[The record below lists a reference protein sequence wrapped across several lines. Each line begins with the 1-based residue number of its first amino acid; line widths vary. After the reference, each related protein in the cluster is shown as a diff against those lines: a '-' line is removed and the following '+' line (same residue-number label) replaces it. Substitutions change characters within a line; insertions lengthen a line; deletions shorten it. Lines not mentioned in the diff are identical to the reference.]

1 MNFIQIYHFLF
12 ETYEGIGCMIVACL
26 VITTVIAAAL
36 ERRTRKAFKDRGDA
50 QDWKFDEDD
59 EKEDDR

>member
-1 MNFIQIYHFLF
+1 MDFNQIYHFLF

-26 VITTVIAAAL
+26 VITTIIAALL

-50 QDWKFDEDD
+50 EDWKFDD

>member
-1 MNFIQIYHFLF
+1 MDFIQIYHFLF
-12 ETYEGIGCMIVACL
+12 ETYEGIGCMIAACL
-26 VITTVIAAAL
+26 VITTIVAAVL

-50 QDWKFDEDD
+50 QDWQFDE